1 MSICAVPSNTE
12 NMNNVNQ
19 MYTPWRGKSYAL
31 ASKAIVKQWS
41 TFCSM
46 TYRGAT
52 FAGLGVSLD
61 TLNVKNPEL
70 PGVATVVQCELL
82 EGVHGH
88 IE

>member
-1 MSICAVPSNTE
+1 
-12 NMNNVNQ
+12 MNNVDH
-19 MYTPWRGKSYAL
+19 MYTLRRGKSHAL
-31 ASKAIVKQWS
+31 TSRAIVKQWS

-52 FAGLGVSLD
+52 FAVLRVSLD
-61 TLNVKNPEL
+61 ILNVKNPEL